1 MLCNQLKQQRNF
13 SSHDTAYAKHSD
25 LPAQEEH
32 GNRSGQFKK
41 TIQMLHGNKAMF
53 MINDVEWCAMMLLT
67 YDIQFINDTIE
78 FFQDLY
84 LMWKAILI

>member
-1 MLCNQLKQQRNF
+1 
-13 SSHDTAYAKHSD
+13 
-25 LPAQEEH
+25 
-32 GNRSGQFKK
+32 
-41 TIQMLHGNKAMF
+41 MLHGNKAMI
-53 MINDVEWCAMMLLT
+53 MINDVDWCAMMLLT

>member
-1 MLCNQLKQQRNF
+1 MQYVLICLRRK
-13 SSHDTAYAKHSD
+13 STVID
-25 LPAQEEH
+25 LVT
-32 GNRSGQFKK
+32 QFEK

>member
-1 MLCNQLKQQRNF
+1 MQKILICLRRK
-13 SSHDTAYAKHSD
+13 SEVID
-25 LPAQEEH
+25 LVT
-32 GNRSGQFKK
+32 QFKK
-41 TIQMLHGNKAMF
+41 TIQMLHGNKAMI

>member
-1 MLCNQLKQQRNF
+1 
-13 SSHDTAYAKHSD
+13 
-25 LPAQEEH
+25 
-32 GNRSGQFKK
+32 
-41 TIQMLHGNKAMF
+41 MF

>member
-1 MLCNQLKQQRNF
+1 MQNILICLRRK
-13 SSHDTAYAKHSD
+13 STVIY
-25 LPAQEEH
+25 LVT
-32 GNRSGQFKK
+32 QFEK
-41 TIQMLHGNKAMF
+41 TIQMLHGNKAMI
-53 MINDVEWCAMMLLT
+53 MINDVDWCAMMLLT

>member
-1 MLCNQLKQQRNF
+1 
-13 SSHDTAYAKHSD
+13 
-25 LPAQEEH
+25 
-32 GNRSGQFKK
+32 
-41 TIQMLHGNKAMF
+41 MLHGNKAMF

-67 YDIQFINDTIE
+67 YDIPFINDTFE